1 MTELKSESQSTRI
14 VQTQPTAKRQATK
27 STPIAASGGKESTSE
42 SIVESTTEE
51 TPAKKPR
58 TTKTKK
64 TAQPRQAASKSPNQ
78 SASTR
83 VKLTWE
89 PSPLIEATLH
99 QFNEQLN
106 ATWVAIDELKATV
119 ERMQAQDLQS
129 GVRLPLEPPKEQ
141 MSDRTSLCQGQR
153 AIPSQSPQTRIQPNA
168 IPSTPQSLE
177 QAPVRSRVRNPEKP
191 QPGAIPAFR
200 PTSGSPT
207 SARLRRRKTI
217 NIFMQSI
224 LKLPT
229 KNAGI
234 AIDAALWVM
243 ASAGLRVGLE
253 ALITAIPI
261 LRIPVMLLVFVPAL
275 LAAYAALFIP
285 QVNRI
290 GIYRLLLLALGLFVG
305 GRI

>member
-14 VQTQPTAKRQATK
+14 VQTQPTAKRQSAK
-27 STPIAASGGKESTSE
+27 STSVAASGSKESMSE
-42 SIVESTTEE
+42 ASAESTTEDAS
-51 TPAKKPR
+51 TKKSR

-64 TAQPRQAASKSPNQ
+64 PTQPRQATSKAPNQ

-89 PSPLIEATLH
+89 PSPSIEATIH

-106 ATWVAIDELKATV
+106 ATWVAIDELRATV
-119 ERMQAQDLQS
+119 ERMQTQELRS
-129 GVRLPLEPPKEQ
+129 GVRLPLEPPKAQ
-141 MSDRTSLCQGQR
+141 MGDSSVPPL
-153 AIPSQSPQTRIQPNA
+153 QSRIQPA
-168 IPSTPQSLE
+168 VVSATPQSPNP
-177 QAPVRSRVRNPEKP
+177 APVRARVRVPETS
-191 QPGAIPAFR
+191 QTGAIPTFR
-200 PTSGSPT
+200 PTSAPT
-207 SARLRRRKTI
+207 SARYRRRKTV
-217 NIFMQSI
+217 NILMQS
-224 LKLPT
+224 LLQLPT
-229 KNAGI
+229 KNVGI

-243 ASAGLRVGLE
+243 ASAGLRVGLNVLV
-253 ALITAIPI
+253 AAVPM

-305 GRI
+305 GRL

>member
-1 MTELKSESQSTRI
+1 
-14 VQTQPTAKRQATK
+14 
-27 STPIAASGGKESTSE
+27 
-42 SIVESTTEE
+42 
-51 TPAKKPR
+51 
-58 TTKTKK
+58 
-64 TAQPRQAASKSPNQ
+64 
-78 SASTR
+78 

-89 PSPLIEATLH
+89 PSPSIEATLH

-119 ERMQAQDLQS
+119 ERMQAQDLRS

-141 MSDRTSLCQGQR
+141 MSDRAYQEQR
-153 AIPSQSPQTRIQPNA
+153 AIPPQAPQTRIQPTV
-168 IPSTPQSLE
+168 IPSAPQSPD
-177 QAPVRSRVRNPEKP
+177 QVPVRSRVRVPERP

-229 KNAGI
+229 KNVGI